1 MAEAPPRRLLIQEP
15 FPARHR
21 SGEGGT
27 SVAEQ
32 TGGGVDPKVV
42 RSERV
47 TMLTD
52 FLLALVAGS
61 LAIALVLQTEWG
73 VGAAAPL
80 WWAATFLFTAAGA
93 VTGGVFHGTRH
104 VVAAATA
111 ERLWTVTLLLS
122 AAVGFC
128 LVAVAAWMVP
138 DGPVRWSL
146 LAVAGAK
153 LVIVVALLRQSGSFA
168 VVAWDSGLSLLLLG
182 AVAVRAL
189 ALQGGQGGG
198 WWIVTGVGL
207 SLAGAAIQQGK
218 FRQDRVFDH
227 NDLFHLVQ
235 TAACLLFY
243 LGAGRG

>member
-1 MAEAPPRRLLIQEP
+1 MDPQE
-15 FPARHR
+15 
-21 SGEGGT
+21 
-27 SVAEQ
+27 
-32 TGGGVDPKVV
+32 V

-61 LAIALVLQTEWG
+61 LALSLVFRTGWKADA
-73 VGAAAPL
+73 GASM
-80 WWAATFLFTAAGA
+80 WWATAFLFTAAGA
-93 VTGGVFHGTRH
+93 VTGGIFHGTRH
-104 VVAAATA
+104 GVATA
-111 ERLWTVTLLLS
+111 TAGRLWTATLLLS
-122 AAVGFC
+122 APIGFC

-138 DGPVRWSL
+138 PGAARWSL
-146 LAVAGAK
+146 LALAAAK
-153 LVIVVALLRQSGSFA
+153 LVVVLAALLRSDSFA
-168 VVAWDSGLSLLLLG
+168 VVAWDSGVSLLLLG
-182 AVAVRAL
+182 VVAVRAL

-235 TAACLLFY
+235 AAACLLFY